1 MVASQPMGMFS
12 SIMTKIFGAPAK
24 AAPTPEAATAPAAPA
39 SAPATAAPA
48 APATP
53 VATTPAAV
61 AAAVVSTATIAADNV
76 VAAAPLPEV
85 DVTAILDGLAAHSS
99 EKGLDWKKSIV
110 DLMKLVGIDSSLH
123 ARQELAK
130 ELHYSGDL
138 HDSASMNIWLHK
150 EVIKKIV
157 ENGGKVPAG
166 LIH

>member
-1 MVASQPMGMFS
+1 MGMFS

-24 AAPTPEAATAPAAPA
+24 VAPTPEAATAPAAPA
-39 SAPATAAPA
+39 SAPAT
-48 APATP
+48 
-53 VATTPAAV
+53 TTPGIAAAV
-61 AAAVVSTATIAADNV
+61 AAVVAAPVATATLAADNV
-76 VAAAPLPEV
+76 IAAAPLPEV
-85 DVTAILDGLAAHSS
+85 DVTALLDGLAAKSS

-130 ELHYSGDL
+130 ELHYSGEL

>member
-1 MVASQPMGMFS
+1 MAAVVA
-12 SIMTKIFGAPAK
+12 A
-24 AAPTPEAATAPAAPA
+24 
-39 SAPATAAPA
+39 
-48 APATP
+48 P
-53 VATTPAAV
+53 VAT
-61 AAAVVSTATIAADNV
+61 ATLAADNV
-76 VAAAPLPEV
+76 IAAAPLPEV
-85 DVTAILDGLAAHSS
+85 DVTALLDGLAAKSS

-130 ELHYSGDL
+130 ELHYSGEL